1 MKIKFEEDLAYQL
14 EAINSITD
22 IFSGQNIN
30 KTLFTVERKS
40 GTLNF
45 GTVENELGIGNG
57 LLLFPEEIL
66 ENINNIQL
74 RNGLPKTKTLKK
86 DNYNFSVEMETGTGK
101 TYVYL
106 RTIMEL
112 NKKYGFTKF
121 IIVVP
126 SIAIKEGV
134 YKTLEITKEHFKSLY
149 DNVPYDYFIYD
160 SKKIDMIRNFAV
172 NDTIQIMV
180 ITIDAFNKDSN
191 IINQERDQANG
202 YRPIDYIRQCNP
214 IVIVDEPQNMET
226 DTAKKAISQLNPLCT
241 LRYSATHKDRYNPVF
256 KLDSIDAYE
265 KQLVKQIEVAT
276 VGVTRNANTEYIKLT
291 SVKAT
296 KSGVSAKLE
305 LDVKSGNS
313 VKRKEV
319 TIKHGDYLNEKTKR
333 SIYDGYIVNE
343 INCMDEDTSKHFVD
357 LGKVK
362 LTLGQ
367 VNGGEN
373 PDVIKRLQ
381 IRKTI
386 QEHFDKQ
393 KRLKIEE

>member
-112 NKKYGFTKF
+112 NKKYGFIKF

-265 KQLVKQIEVAT
+265 K
-276 VGVTRNANTEYIKLT
+276 
-291 SVKAT
+291 
-296 KSGVSAKLE
+296 
-305 LDVKSGNS
+305 
-313 VKRKEV
+313 
-319 TIKHGDYLNEKTKR
+319 
-333 SIYDGYIVNE
+333 
-343 INCMDEDTSKHFVD
+343 
-357 LGKVK
+357 
-362 LTLGQ
+362 
-367 VNGGEN
+367 
-373 PDVIKRLQ
+373 
-381 IRKTI
+381 
-386 QEHFDKQ
+386 
-393 KRLKIEE
+393 